1 MKALLAIVAGFG
13 ASLGMFAGGLAFA
26 VYLLAVEPERQPG
39 PSVDVADLWSA
50 EPRKVDK
57 AAQDFER
64 LPPATVPGPERTAEE
79 AAPVPAPA
87 PTPGQVDDFDTGS
100 VQAAAG
106 EDAGAEPAEPAFTD
120 ELSAAH
126 RAWCAER
133 YRSYRPADD
142 SYTSYSGAEQPC
154 VSPFSGDMAAASGA
168 AASDGAPSWVAE
180 SYPEL
185 LEEPAV
191 QYDSDGTDA
200 FAPNDALASDAF
212 ASDDHVSYC
221 FSRYRSYRP
230 EDNSYQ
236 PYGGGPRRQCR

>member
-50 EPRKVDK
+50 VPRNVDK
-57 AAQDFER
+57 EAQDFER
-64 LPPATVPGPERTAEE
+64 LPPVTPVHVAEE
-79 AAPVPAPA
+79 AGPAIGEAQPA
-87 PTPGQVDDFDTGS
+87 VDDFATSS
-100 VQAAAG
+100 VRATSS
-106 EDAGAEPAEPAFTD
+106 EDVGAEPAEPAIVD
-120 ELSAAH
+120 ELAAAH

-142 SYTSYSGAEQPC
+142 SYTSYSGVEQPC
-154 VSPFSGDMAAASGA
+154 VSPFSGDMAEASG
-168 AASDGAPSWVAE
+168 GAPSWVTQGDE
-180 SYPEL
+180 RP
-185 LEEPAV
+185 EEPTV
-191 QYDSDGTDA
+191 QFASDGPGALAPDDA
-200 FAPNDALASDAF
+200 FATVF
-212 ASDDHVSYC
+212 ASDDHVSDC

-236 PYGGGPRRQCR
+236 PYGGGPRQQCR

>member
-79 AAPVPAPA
+79 AAPVPI
-87 PTPGQVDDFDTGS
+87 PGQVDDFDTGS

-191 QYDSDGTDA
+191 QYASDGPDA

-212 ASDDHVSYC
+212 ASDDHVSHC

>member
-1 MKALLAIVAGFG
+1 MKPLLAIVVGFG

-39 PSVDVADLWSA
+39 PSVDLADLWSA
-50 EPRKVDK
+50 KPRRVDK
-57 AAQDFER
+57 TTQNFER
-64 LPPATVPGPERTAEE
+64 LPAETPAVPEPA
-79 AAPVPAPA
+79 AAPAPVP
-87 PTPGQVDDFDTGS
+87 GEVDDFATGS
-100 VQAAAG
+100 VQATAG
-106 EDAGAEPAEPAFTD
+106 EDAGAGPAEPGIAD

-154 VSPFSGDMAAASGA
+154 VSPFSGDMAAAS
-168 AASDGAPSWVAE
+168 DGVPSWVAE

-191 QYDSDGTDA
+191 QY
-200 FAPNDALASDAF
+200 ASEGAF
-212 ASDDHVSYC
+212 ASDDHVSHC

>member
-1 MKALLAIVAGFG
+1 MKALLAIVVGFG

-39 PSVDVADLWSA
+39 PSVDLADLWSA
-50 EPRKVDK
+50 KPRRVDK
-57 AAQDFER
+57 TTQNFER
-64 LPPATVPGPERTAEE
+64 LPAETPAVPEPA
-79 AAPVPAPA
+79 AAPAPVP
-87 PTPGQVDDFDTGS
+87 GEVDDFATGS

-142 SYTSYSGAEQPC
+142 SYTSYSGVEQPC

-191 QYDSDGTDA
+191 QYASDGPDA
-200 FAPNDALASDAF
+200 SAPNDALASDAF
-212 ASDDHVSYC
+212 ASDDHVSHC

>member
-1 MKALLAIVAGFG
+1 VKALLAIIAGFG
-13 ASLGMFAGGLAFA
+13 ASLGMFAGGLALA
-26 VYLLAVEPERQPG
+26 IYLVAAEPGHTPR
-39 PSVDVADLWSA
+39 PSVDVADLWTA

-57 AAQDFER
+57 VAQHLER
-64 LPPATVPGPERTAEE
+64 LPAEIPSGPERVSE
-79 AAPVPAPA
+79 AAAAPA
-87 PTPGQVDDFDTGS
+87 SNPAADAVDDFATAS
-100 VQAAAG
+100 VQASAG
-106 EDAGAEPAEPAFTD
+106 EGIGGEPAQPGFAD

-126 RAWCAER
+126 LAWCSDR

-142 SYTSYSGAEQPC
+142 SYTSYSGAQQPC
-154 VSPFSGDMAAASGA
+154 VSPFSGELAASG
-168 AASDGAPSWVAE
+168 DVPSPVAE

-185 LEEPAV
+185 LGEPIL
-191 QYDSDGTDA
+191 QYASDGPA
-200 FAPNDALASDAF
+200 AF

>member
-1 MKALLAIVAGFG
+1 MGRRNMKG
-13 ASLGMFAGGLAFA
+13 
-26 VYLLAVEPERQPG
+26 
-39 PSVDVADLWSA
+39 
-50 EPRKVDK
+50 
-57 AAQDFER
+57 
-64 LPPATVPGPERTAEE
+64 RTATTVNIYD
-79 AAPVPAPA
+79 AK
-87 PTPGQVDDFDTGS
+87 TRLSQLVD
-100 VQAAAG
+100 QAAAG
-106 EDAGAEPAEPAFTD
+106 EDAGAEPAEPGIAD

-154 VSPFSGDMAAASGA
+154 VSPFSGDMAAAS
-168 AASDGAPSWVAE
+168 DGAPSWVAE

-191 QYDSDGTDA
+191 QYASDGPDA
-200 FAPNDALASDAF
+200 FAPGDAFASDAF

-236 PYGGGPRRQCR
+236 PYGGGPRQQCR

>member
-64 LPPATVPGPERTAEE
+64 LPPATPPAPERAAEE
-79 AAPVPAPA
+79 AAPAPAPA
-87 PTPGQVDDFDTGS
+87 PVPGEVDDFATGS
-100 VQAAAG
+100 A
-106 EDAGAEPAEPAFTD
+106 PAEPAFTD

-154 VSPFSGDMAAASGA
+154 VSPFSGDLAAASGA

-191 QYDSDGTDA
+191 QYASDGPLASDGA
-200 FAPNDALASDAF
+200 FAP
-212 ASDDHVSYC
+212 DDHVSHC